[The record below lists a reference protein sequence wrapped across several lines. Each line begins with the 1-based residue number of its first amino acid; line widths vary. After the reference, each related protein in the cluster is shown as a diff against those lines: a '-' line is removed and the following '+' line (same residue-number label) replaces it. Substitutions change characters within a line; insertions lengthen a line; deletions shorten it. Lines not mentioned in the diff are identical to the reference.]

1 MWSILYVQGFPSGS
15 IFSIGPHT
23 SREDAMRVFRKA
35 ATGEDAEFDI
45 SDQHVYL
52 LTPDHQLQ
60 ELGESDL
67 TETSTKE

>member
-1 MWSILYVQGFPSGS
+1 MWSILYVADGR

-35 ATGEDAEFDI
+35 AAEEDAEFDI
-45 SDQHVYL
+45 ISQMVYL

-67 TETSTKE
+67 TETQTKE